1 MENKDAHLPHQCH
14 YLHHVSHSPSSN
26 IPSPHTVFANH
37 GRGIFDSPLGSS
49 ILATGIPQIMAE
61 FHSTNSELGSLVVS
75 VYLLGF
81 AVGPLV
87 IAPLSELYG
96 RTPLYHICNT
106 AFAALT
112 VGCAMGP
119 TLNSEIALRFL
130 QGAAG
135 SAPLGLG
142 GGTISDL
149 IPQERRGKYMGIYAL
164 GPTLG
169 PILGPVAGGFLTG
182 AKGWRWLMWLL
193 LMIVSAL
200 FFDC

>member
-1 MENKDAHLPHQCH
+1 
-14 YLHHVSHSPSSN
+14 
-26 IPSPHTVFANH
+26 
-37 GRGIFDSPLGSS
+37 
-49 ILATGIPQIMAE
+49 MAE
-61 FHSTNSELGSLVVS
+61 FRSTNAELGSLVVS

-81 AVGPLV
+81 AAGPLV

-96 RTPLYHICNT
+96 RLPLYHICNT
-106 AFAALT
+106 AFAAIT
-112 VGCAMGP
+112 VGCALAP
-119 TLNSEIALRFL
+119 NLNSEIALRFL

-135 SAPLGLG
+135 SAPLAIG

-169 PILGPVAGGFLTG
+169 PILSPIAGGFLTA

-193 LMIVSAL
+193 LIIVRAL
-200 FFDC
+200 LFHQDIRFESILSSQEIMTDCSERV